1 MNSITQRPA
10 FDVALVTTVEVLKAL
25 KAGGADST
33 AVLATLKSKMCDEAF
48 LDRKDRQVFLK
59 EINEALGT
67 GYSMNQVRKADPT
80 LLVAVTTA
88 SADVKGPLIEV
99 DELHG
104 EATVKLQPPA
114 PEDIVRTEEHK
125 LVDHAGNQEWVLPNG
140 QQQNPTLE
148 PTPTPSVVEQEPVV
162 TAAATE
168 QTSNTSLEQH
178 TMTNSAIAQQA
189 APAATT
195 SSTAANTETVAMNTA
210 PSKTPL
216 EIFVADLSVL
226 GYPTDEQRQEL
237 YNVFMAQHL
246 QFQPQAK
253 ASAQAAPEGLSND
266 AQFHAFVSTVPEANT
281 AFQTFAA
288 NFKPARQSAEARSRF
303 SMRGER
309 DDGVR
314 AGWVAAGSALLG
326 AALETGHRGS
336 LTVGSGIG
344 AVAGIVGSFF
354 AAEMLED
361 VIENQFGRYTAAGT
375 LGLAAGSLGS
385 GLGRMA
391 QTAVMGRLDQGVESA
406 PTLAAP
412 APAGKTMDAPS
423 LISALLG

>member
-48 LDRKDRQVFLK
+48 LDRKDRQAFLK

-189 APAATT
+189 APAAAT
-195 SSTAANTETVAMNTA
+195 SSTAANAETVAMNTA

-237 YNVFMAQHL
+237 YNVFLSQNL

-288 NFKPARQSAEARSRF
+288 NFKPAHQSAEARSRF

-314 AGWVAAGSALLG
+314 AGWVAVGSALLG

-354 AAEMLED
+354 AAEMLESAID
-361 VIENQFGRYTAAGT
+361 NQFGRYTAAGT

-412 APAGKTMDAPS
+412 ASAGKTMDTPT